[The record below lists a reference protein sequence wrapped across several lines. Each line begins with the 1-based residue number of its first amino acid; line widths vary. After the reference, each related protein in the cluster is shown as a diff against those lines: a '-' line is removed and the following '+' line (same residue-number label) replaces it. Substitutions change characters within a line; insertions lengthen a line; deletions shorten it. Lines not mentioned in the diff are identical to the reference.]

1 MDRIFKLALWAL
13 AIVFTGV
20 FLKVAGPQTAADWAL
35 WQANPM
41 YGFGQ
46 GFVNPYAS
54 AYAFDIVFS
63 YAVLAVWV
71 IYEAVARKVKHG
83 WIALVLGVVPGVA
96 VGLAAYLLI
105 RGRQVSA
112 QS

>member
-1 MDRIFKLALWAL
+1 MDRIFRLALWAL
-13 AIVFTGV
+13 ALAFT
-20 FLKVAGPQTAADWAL
+20 VAFFVVVGPQTMADAEL
-35 WQANPM
+35 WKANPV
-41 YGFGQ
+41 YGFLQ

-54 AYAFDIVFS
+54 GYSLDIFFS
-63 YAVLAVWV
+63 YAVLAAWV

-96 VGLAAYLLI
+96 VGLASYLLI
-105 RGRQVSA
+105 RGRQLSA